1 MKMSLTNVNNG
12 DNDDND
18 GEPVMKTTVLDSDRH
33 HKTRHK
39 HHIGCPKVVDADLC
53 KYKIQDKEI
62 QKYSILLM
70 RDFTSLVPKTPARG
84 RSTSGRSDV
93 IARGRHSEIQNTAIT
108 RMVHPHLHG
117 EW

>member
-12 DNDDND
+12 DND

-39 HHIGCPKVVDADLC
+39 HHVGCTKVVDADLH

-70 RDFTSLVPKTPARG
+70 RF
-84 RSTSGRSDV
+84 
-93 IARGRHSEIQNTAIT
+93 
-108 RMVHPHLHG
+108 HLFGAQDSSQRQKHKWK
-117 EW
+117 EWCDRERETFRDPEYGHH